1 MSLGHGASIVRNGL
15 VLHLDAANIKS
26 YPGSGT
32 SWFDISGR
40 GNNGTLSSVTYDS
53 TGCMV
58 LDASSDNVL
67 IAHSTTFNFSS
78 TFTVSVWLRVNS
90 FNTSSIYNVLS
101 KKPSFNNTQKGWSCQ
116 YDYRTTGV
124 MQYRNND
131 GTVLNDSTPTSTVD
145 NTLLLNQ
152 TTTWVNTVWT
162 INGSTVTYYINGV
175 SKLTNTAAYTNTDT
189 TSDIYIGKTVGSI
202 GDPGLIMNLSQVAV
216 YNRVLSIQEVQQ
228 NFSALRGRYVI

>member
-53 TGCMV
+53 TGSMV
-58 LDASSDNVL
+58 LDAASDNVL

-152 TTTWVNTVWT
+152 TTTWINTVWT

-228 NFSALRGRYVI
+228 NFSALRGRYGI